1 MRLKDLEIYNLTLD
15 LSEEVWEIYNS
26 LTNDLKYNI
35 GSQVIRSV
43 DSIGANIAEG
53 YGRFYYKDS
62 IRFYYNARISLWESK
77 HWVLLL
83 YKRNLVSKEK
93 YIKIIK
99 KLEVLGKKL
108 NGFIRK

>member
-1 MRLKDLEIYNLTLD
+1 MKLKDLEIYNLALD

-35 GSQVIRSV
+35 GSQVIRAV

-62 IRFYYNARISLWESK
+62 IRFYYNARGSLWESK
-77 HWVLLL
+77 H
-83 YKRNLVSKEK
+83 
-93 YIKIIK
+93 
-99 KLEVLGKKL
+99 
-108 NGFIRK
+108 